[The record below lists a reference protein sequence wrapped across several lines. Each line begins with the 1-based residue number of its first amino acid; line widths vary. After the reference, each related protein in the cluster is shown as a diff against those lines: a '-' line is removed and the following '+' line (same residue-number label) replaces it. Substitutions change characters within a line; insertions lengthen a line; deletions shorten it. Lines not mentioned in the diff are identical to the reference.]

1 MTEYTALGG
10 DMRDLTQR
18 LDGAGVEIVK
28 QLSGRVLRQ
37 AIKRTPVGKKYVS
50 PYSEEEFAKLPAN
63 VQRDIGVLQARM
75 GGTLRRGWTVQ
86 GLKKLND
93 GAEATVTNNVK
104 YAIYVENGHRQH
116 VGQFVPVLKRRLKNP
131 VVRGQ
136 FMLRRAI
143 EDVNKVAPNIVKAEL
158 DKAAGKR

>member
-1 MTEYTALGG
+1 MKEYTLLGD
-10 DMRDLTQR
+10 DMRNFQSGVVD
-18 LDGAGVEIVK
+18 AGYEIVK
-28 QLSGRVLRQ
+28 QISGRILRS
-37 AIKRTPVGKKYVS
+37 AAKRTRPRKEYIS
-50 PYSEEEFAKLPAN
+50 PYTPEELAKQPES
-63 VQRDIGVLQARM
+63 VQRDVGIALATM

-116 VGQFVPVLKRRLKNP
+116 VGQFVPVLKRTLKRP

-136 FMLRRAI
+136 FMLRKAI
-143 EDVNKVAPNIVKAEL
+143 EDVDKVADRIVKTEL
-158 DKAAGKR
+158 DRAAGKR